1 MRKTGA
7 DNRIKLSVSAVSRSL
22 LAEAS
27 GKRHAANQPRRIIT
41 K

>member
-7 DNRIKLSVSAVSRSL
+7 DNRVKLSVSAVSRSL

-27 GKRHAANQPRRIIT
+27 GKRAGVKKIIT